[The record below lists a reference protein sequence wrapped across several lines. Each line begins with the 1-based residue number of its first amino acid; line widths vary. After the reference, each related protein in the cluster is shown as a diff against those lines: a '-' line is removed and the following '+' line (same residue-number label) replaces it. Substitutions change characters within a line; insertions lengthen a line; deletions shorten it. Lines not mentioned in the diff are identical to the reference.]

1 MRFAIHGTTAF
12 LIDLYILCVLI
23 LLVRLHNFDRFQQ
36 TCADLFHLKI
46 LTKTN
51 EDLVPRQSNF
61 IWDVAHAEQKT
72 ANQVVAKATVAVV
85 RAVATD

>member
-1 MRFAIHGTTAF
+1 LTASSKPAPTF
-12 LIDLYILCVLI
+12 LI
-23 LLVRLHNFDRFQQ
+23 
-36 TCADLFHLKI
+36 LKF

-51 EDLVPRQSNF
+51 EDIVLRQNNF
-61 IWDVAHAEQKT
+61 IWDVVHAEQKT